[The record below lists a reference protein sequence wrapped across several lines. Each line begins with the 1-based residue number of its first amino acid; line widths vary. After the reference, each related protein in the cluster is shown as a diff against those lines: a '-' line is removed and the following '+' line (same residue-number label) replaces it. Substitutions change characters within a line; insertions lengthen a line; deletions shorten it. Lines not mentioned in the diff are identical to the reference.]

1 MKGGATLIGPRDI
14 AKILRGMRDDYSPW
28 TQTAVYRIVVA
39 VFSFAEKRGVIVKS
53 PVNGLTDAEKPSN
66 ATRRRSTCSMMPR
79 SSGDEPLDLGVIE
92 DVDLRLVALRGLLGV
107 GESVDR

>member
-28 TQTAVYRIVVA
+28 TQTAVYRIAVA

-53 PVNGLTDAEKPSN
+53 PVNGLTDAKKPTQRN
-66 ATRRRSTCSMMPR
+66 KTKIYVLDDAEIERLIAARSR
-79 SSGDEPLDLGVIE
+79 HH
-92 DVDLRLVALRGLLGV
+92 
-107 GESVDR
+107 